1 MDNNF
6 KKMGYQHANKHEISR
21 LGANFDDAIRQEIVE

>member
-6 KKMGYQHANKHEISR
+6 KKMGYQHAKWHEISR
-21 LGANFDDAIRQEIVE
+21 LGANFNDAIRPEIIE